1 MAALPLSGVKVL
13 DLSRVLAGPLCSM
26 MLGDLGASVIK
37 VERPKTG
44 DDTRGWGPPF
54 PQNGQSAYFLSANRN
69 KLSLAANF
77 TDPTDRALLLDL
89 IGEADVVIENF
100 LPGALARSGIDSDA
114 LLARNPQ
121 LIWCSISGFGPD
133 SQRPGYDFVVQAEA
147 GWMAITGDPL
157 GDPMKVGVAMVDV
170 TTGKDAAI
178 GILAALTARER
189 AGDAGLPVQSRRV
202 HVSLHTSAL
211 AALVNVVQN
220 SLVSGREASRWGNA
234 HANLVPYQLF
244 KTADRPI
251 VIAVGADSQWPPA
264 MHAIGLPALAADPAL
279 HTNAGRLAH
288 RESTVAAIA
297 ARLAT
302 GPANQWLE
310 ALNAAGIPCGVVKT
324 VKEAVDDALESAQ
337 LSVTDAARMG
347 LPPLWGGTIRYEPPH
362 CGEHSVTVREK
373 RWRSF
378 ENPA

>member
-1 MAALPLSGVKVL
+1 MASQPLSGVRVL

-37 VERPKTG
+37 VERPGTG

-54 PQNGQSAYFLSANRN
+54 HQNGQAAYFLSVNRN
-69 KLSLAANF
+69 KLSLAADF
-77 TDPTDRALLLDL
+77 ADADDRALLLDL
-89 IGEADVVIENF
+89 ISEADIVIENF
-100 LPGALARSGIDSDA
+100 LPGALARNGIDSDT
-114 LLARNPQ
+114 LLAQNPR

-133 SQRPGYDFVVQAEA
+133 SERPGYDFVVQAEA

-178 GILAALTARER
+178 GILAALAARER
-189 AGDAGLPVQSRRV
+189 GGIDPMPVAARRV
-202 HVSLHTSAL
+202 QVSLETSAL

-220 SLVSGREASRWGNA
+220 SLVSGRDASRWGNA

-251 VIAVGADSQWPPA
+251 VIAVGADGQWPAA
-264 MHAIGLPALAADPAL
+264 MHAIGLPALAIDPMLA
-279 HTNAGRLAH
+279 TNAGRLAH
-288 RESTVAAIA
+288 REQTVAAIA
-297 ARLAT
+297 AHLAT
-302 GPANQWLE
+302 GPAEGWLA
-310 ALNAAGIPCGVVKT
+310 ALNAAGVPCGVVKT
-324 VKEAVDDALESAQ
+324 VKEAVDGALESAQ
-337 LSVTDAARMG
+337 RSVPDAARMG
-347 LPPLWGGTIRYEPPH
+347 LPPLWNGTIRYEPPQ
-362 CGEHSVTVREK
+362 CGEHSVTVRER

-378 ENPA
+378 DTPS

>member
-1 MAALPLSGVKVL
+1 MEALPLYGVKVL

-37 VERPKTG
+37 VERPHTG

-54 PQNGQSAYFLSANRN
+54 HQNGQSAYFLSANRN

-77 TDPTDRALLLDL
+77 ADPDDRALLLEL
-89 IGEADVVIENF
+89 ISEADIVIENF
-100 LPGALARSGIDSDA
+100 LPGALTRSGIDSDA
-114 LLARNPQ
+114 LLAQNPQ
-121 LIWCSISGFGPD
+121 LIWCSISGFGPE

-170 TTGKDAAI
+170 TAGKDAAI
-178 GILAALTARER
+178 GILAALGARER
-189 AGDAGLPVQSRRV
+189 AGSVGLPIHARRV
-202 HVSLHTSAL
+202 HVSLQTSAL
-211 AALVNVVQN
+211 AALVNVAQN
-220 SLVSGREASRWGNA
+220 SLVSGRDASRWGNA

-251 VIAVGADSQWPPA
+251 VIAVGADGQWPPA
-264 MHAIGLPALAADPAL
+264 MHAIGLPELAADPAL
-279 HTNAGRLAH
+279 QTNAGRLAH
-288 RESTVAAIA
+288 RDRTVAAIA
-297 ARLAT
+297 AQLTTA
-302 GPANQWLE
+302 PADQWLE

-324 VKEAVDDALESAQ
+324 VKEAVDSALESAQ
-337 LSVTDAARMG
+337 LRVTDAARMG
-347 LPPLWGGTIRYEPPH
+347 LPPLWGGAIRYEPPQ

>member
-1 MAALPLSGVKVL
+1 MAAQLLSGVKVL

-37 VERPKTG
+37 VERPNTG

-54 PQNGQSAYFLSANRN
+54 HHNGQSAYFLSANRN

-77 TDPTDRALLLDL
+77 ADPDDRALLLEL
-89 IGEADVVIENF
+89 IREADIVIENF
-100 LPGALARSGIDSDA
+100 LPGALARSGIDSDS
-114 LLARNPQ
+114 LLAQNPQ
-121 LIWCSISGFGPD
+121 LIWCSISGFGPE

-178 GILAALTARER
+178 GILAALSARER
-189 AGDAGLPVQSRRV
+189 AGSAGLSLNARRV
-202 HVSLHTSAL
+202 HVALQTSAL

-220 SLVSGREASRWGNA
+220 SLVSGRDASRWGNA

-251 VIAVGADSQWPPA
+251 VIAVGADGQWPPA
-264 MHAIGLPALAADPAL
+264 MHAIGLPELAADPAL
-279 HTNAGRLAH
+279 ATNAGRLAQ
-288 RESTVAAIA
+288 RDRAVAAIA
-297 ARLAT
+297 AQLAT
-302 GPANQWLE
+302 APADAWLA

-324 VKEAVDDALESAQ
+324 VKEAVEGALESA
-337 LSVTDAARMG
+337 SVGVTDAARMG
-347 LPPLWGGTIRYEPPH
+347 LPPLWGGTIRYEPPQ
-362 CGEHSVTVREK
+362 CGEHSVTVREN
-373 RWRSF
+373 RWRAF
-378 ENPA
+378 EIPT